1 MVDRPAQAMWNQRH
15 ASSTGPILPCW
26 LLQAHADLLPL
37 TGKAL
42 DVACGRGGNAL
53 FLARCGLTTQAWDF
67 SDQALTQLA
76 LGAGSL
82 PLSTRLCDVTDPQLW
97 PQNAFDVITVSRFL
111 DRRLWPLYAQALKP
125 GGVLFLQ
132 TFLLPVQPDGPGNP
146 DYYLAPGEAVAAL
159 LKQGLHP
166 LVHGEG
172 WLHEGQQH
180 SRQSWV
186 VARK

>member
-1 MVDRPAQAMWNQRH
+1 MDASLQQKWNARH
-15 ASSTGPILPCW
+15 AGQQTPATPCW
-26 LLQAHADLLPL
+26 ALQTHADLLPL

-53 FLARCGLTTQAWDF
+53 FLARCGLNTQAWDC
-67 SDQALTQLA
+67 SDVALTQLA
-76 LGAGSL
+76 QAAAGL
-82 PLSTRLCDVTDPQLW
+82 PLHTQVCDVTDAALW
-97 PQNAFDVITVSRFL
+97 PQKAFDVITVSRFL
-111 DRRLWPLYAQALKP
+111 DRHLWSMYAQALKP

-146 DYYLAPGEAVAAL
+146 DYYLAPGEVVTAL

-172 WLHEGQQH
+172 WLHEGERH